1 MDAVKTL
8 PACPVETTLM
18 LIGSKWKVLILR
30 DARDNNEGEE
40 LGVTLTDGK
49 YYTFSQLFPDS
60 VLEHYKE
67 VGGAAHLEYVFGNPY
82 TIFGQV
88 FEGLD
93 VVDAIAAA
101 ETNENDKPV
110 EDITIESITFE
121 NYHAQ

>member
-1 MDAVKTL
+1 M
-8 PACPVETTLM
+8 
-18 LIGSKWKVLILR
+18 
-30 DARDNNEGEE
+30 
-40 LGVTLTDGK
+40 GVTLTDGK

>member
-1 MDAVKTL
+1 M
-8 PACPVETTLM
+8 
-18 LIGSKWKVLILR
+18 
-30 DARDNNEGEE
+30 
-40 LGVTLTDGK
+40 
-49 YYTFSQLFPDS
+49 
-60 VLEHYKE
+60 
-67 VGGAAHLEYVFGNPY
+67 EYVFGKSQEARY